1 MKVSD
6 VTVGDE
12 GWLARGGVV
21 AGCGLRKSV
30 KLNSESDGMKTCF
43 QDTKVYSLIH

>member
-12 GWLARGGVV
+12 GQLEARLWLVV
-21 AGCGLRKSV
+21 VSEKVSNY
-30 KLNSESDGMKTCF
+30 KLNSKGDGMKTCF
-43 QDTKVYSLIH
+43 QDTKVIH

>member
-12 GWLARGGVV
+12 GWLARGWTV

-30 KLNSESDGMKTCF
+30 KLNSEGDGMKTCF
-43 QDTKVYSLIH
+43 QDTKVIH

>member
-12 GWLARGGVV
+12 GWLARGQAV
-21 AGCGLRKSV
+21 AGCGLRKNV
-30 KLNSESDGMKTCF
+30 KLNSEGGGMKTRF
-43 QDTKVYSLIH
+43 QDTKVIH